1 MNAHRSHQL
10 RRVGWL
16 LTPLVVWAASF
27 LGAWGG
33 AVLAERLGQMNRGL
47 EWMAGGAALA
57 AVAAAAGWLFVVRR
71 VRHGAGADPAAPPG
85 DSPSGSSG

>member
-1 MNAHRSHQL
+1 MVTRRRQL

-33 AVLAERLGQMNRGL
+33 AAVAGRGDVRNRGL
-47 EWMAGGAALA
+47 AMMVGGALLA
-57 AVAAAAGWLFVVRR
+57 AGAAATAWVVFLRR
-71 VRHGAGADPAAPPG
+71 GLRAERPAE
-85 DSPSGSSG
+85 PSE